1 MIRLFA
7 PPTHDEVLHR
17 DPVTA
22 ANLLLHIAALV
33 ALFVPFGKVDK
44 ESLIDRLIVYLVPTP
59 EPGNREVGVAALT
72 QTDAGDAVGEP
83 ATGKEASGVTERI
96 TAGPVMPTVATGDLK
111 VAEQAELPGDNAFS
125 VLEVDSTVIYDPT
138 SAAPEYP
145 LHLMN
150 QGIEGF
156 AMVRYVVDST
166 GLVDTMTYRVL
177 NTSHG
182 DFAVAVRR
190 ALPHMHFRPAM
201 QSGMKVRQL
210 VEQTFR
216 FRIAPA
222 ADTTRKKP
230 DAKPPA

>member
-1 MIRLFA
+1 MIRIFA
-7 PPTHDEVLHR
+7 PPTHDEVFHR

-33 ALFVPFGKVDK
+33 LLFVPFGGETK
-44 ESLIDRLIVYLVPTP
+44 ESIIDRLIVYLVPTP
-59 EPGNREVGVAALT
+59 EPGNREAGVAAVAEA
-72 QTDAGDAVGEP
+72 DAGDKAGEP
-83 ATGKEASGVTERI
+83 SKGKDDGGVTERI
-96 TAGPVMPTVATGDLK
+96 TTGPVAPTLSTADLK
-111 VAEQAELPGDNAFS
+111 VSEQAQQGDNAFS

-150 QGIEGF
+150 QGIEGY
-156 AMVRYVVDST
+156 AAVRYVVDST

-177 NTSHG
+177 NATHG

-216 FRIAPA
+216 FKIAPP
-222 ADTTRKKP
+222 ADTTRRKP
-230 DAKPPA
+230 DQKPPA

>member
-22 ANLLLHIAALV
+22 ANLLLHIAVLI
-33 ALFVPFGKVDK
+33 ALFIPFGREDK
-44 ESLIDRLIVYLVPTP
+44 ASLIDRLIVYLVPTP
-59 EPGNREVGVAALT
+59 EPGNREAGMAAVAEAG
-72 QTDAGDAVGEP
+72 AGDKSGEP
-83 ATGKEASGVTERI
+83 SSGHDAAGVTDRI
-96 TAGPVMPTVATGDLK
+96 SAGPVVPTLSSADLK
-111 VAEQAELPGDNAFS
+111 IAEQAEQGDNAFS

-156 AMVRYVVDST
+156 AAVRYVVDST
-166 GLVDTMTYRVL
+166 GLVDTTTYRVIHA
-177 NTSHG
+177 THG

-190 ALPHMHFRPAM
+190 ALPSMHFRPAM
-201 QSGMKVRQL
+201 QGGVKVRQL

-216 FRIAPA
+216 FRMAAPA
-222 ADTTRKKP
+222 DTAHRKP
-230 DAKPPA
+230 DPKPPA

>member
-7 PPTHDEVLHR
+7 PPTHDEILHR

-33 ALFVPFGKVDK
+33 VLFIPFGGEAK

-59 EPGNREVGVAALT
+59 EPGNREVGPAVTAEN
-72 QTDAGDAVGEP
+72 DAGEETGLP
-83 ATGKEASGVTERI
+83 ATGVDAGGVTERI
-96 TAGPVMPTVATGDLK
+96 TAGPVAPTLSSADLTI
-111 VAEQAELPGDNAFS
+111 AEQAEPGDNAFS
-125 VLEVDSTVIYDPT
+125 VLEVDSAVVYDPT

-145 LHLMN
+145 LHLMD
-150 QGIEGF
+150 QGVEGF
-156 AMVRYVVDST
+156 ASVRYVVDST

-177 NTSHG
+177 NTTHG

-190 ALPHMHFRPAM
+190 ALPNMHFRPAL
-201 QSGMKVRQL
+201 QSGQKVRQL

-216 FRIAPA
+216 FRMAR
-222 ADTTRKKP
+222 DTTSGSP
-230 DAKPPA
+230 EPKPPA

>member
-59 EPGNREVGVAALT
+59 EPGNREAGVAALT
-72 QTDAGDAVGEP
+72 ETDPGAAEGEP
-83 ATGKEASGVTERI
+83 ASGKEASGVTERI
-96 TAGPVMPTVATGDLK
+96 TAGPVVPKLDAGDIK
-111 VAEQAELPGDNAFS
+111 IAEQAEPGDNAFS

-177 NTSHG
+177 NATHG

-201 QSGMKVRQL
+201 QSGKRVRQL

-216 FRIAPA
+216 FRIAPT

-230 DAKPPA
+230 DPKPPA